1 MDSIVARFQ
10 PRALHSDLGYVL
22 WRVVDTR
29 DGVHVAYYTR
39 EALARLA
46 AARMNSAFWAEAAQ
60 RQEAGT
66 W

>member
-1 MDSIVARFQ
+1 MIARFQ

-22 WRVVDTR
+22 WKVVDTR
-29 DGVHVAYYTR
+29 TGVHIAWFTR

-46 AARMNSAFWAEAAQ
+46 ANRMNRAEWTHRA
-60 RQEAGT
+60 EAGT